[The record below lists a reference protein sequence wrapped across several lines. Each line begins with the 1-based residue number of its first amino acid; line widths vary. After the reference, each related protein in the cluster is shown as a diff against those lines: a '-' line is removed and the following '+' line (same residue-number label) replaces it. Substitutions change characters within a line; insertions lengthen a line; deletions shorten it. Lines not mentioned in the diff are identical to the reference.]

1 MATPGANSGIRMTD
15 DAAAPGARWQTSSIV
30 EIIEQTPG
38 IKSFF
43 LKLSAPFAH
52 RAGQHVDIR
61 LTAPDGYVAMRS
73 YSIASAPSSTGVLE
87 LAVERLQN
95 GEVSPFFHN
104 VAQVGDEIELRGP
117 LGGHFLWPDDTSRP
131 VLLIGA
137 GSGVAPLAAMI
148 RHRRAT
154 GQSAP
159 TALLMS
165 ARTRDDTLF
174 GDELLAAE
182 KSDPSF
188 SFALALTR
196 EPPARS
202 SDFGRRI
209 DAAMVADVAA
219 RLPSPPGH
227 VFVCGS
233 NAFVNVAAE
242 GALAAGI
249 DAASIKTERYGA

>member
-1 MATPGANSGIRMTD
+1 MTD
-15 DAAAPGARWQTSSIV
+15 NAAAQGARWQTSSIV
-30 EIIEQTPG
+30 EIISRTPG

-43 LKLSAPFAH
+43 LKLSAPFVH

-61 LTAPDGYVAMRS
+61 LTAPDGYAAMRS
-73 YSIASAPSSTGVLE
+73 YSIASAPSSTGILE

-95 GEVSPFFHN
+95 GEVSPFFHD

-117 LGGHFLWPDDTSRP
+117 LGGHFIWPDAAARP

-137 GSGVAPLAAMI
+137 GSGVAPLSAMI
-148 RHRRAT
+148 RHRSAT
-154 GQSAP
+154 GQRVP

-165 ARTRDDTLF
+165 TRTREDTLF

-182 KSDPSF
+182 KSDPDF

-196 EPPARS
+196 ERPARS
-202 SDFGRRI
+202 TDFGHRI
-209 DAAMVADVAA
+209 DAAMVAEVAA

-242 GALAAGI
+242 GAIAAGI
-249 DAASIKTERYGA
+249 AAASIRTERYGA